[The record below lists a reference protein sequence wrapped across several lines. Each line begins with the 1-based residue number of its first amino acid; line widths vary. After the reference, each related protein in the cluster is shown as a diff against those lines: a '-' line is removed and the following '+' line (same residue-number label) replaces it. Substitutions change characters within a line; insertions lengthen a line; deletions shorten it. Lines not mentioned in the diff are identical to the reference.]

1 MDINVTGRKMNV
13 GAALTSHVEERLEA
27 VAEKY
32 FSRTIDSTTTFV
44 KEGHLYRVDISL
56 HANQGISLQAR
67 GEADEPYVAFEN
79 ATEKIE
85 KQLRRYKRRLKNH
98 HHAPQRDVALE
109 LARDTVI
116 APETEDDTEA
126 LNGADDQPIIIAESK
141 KEIPLVSVGDAVMLM
156 DLADANAFV
165 FRNRKSETLEVV
177 YRRQDGNIGW
187 ISPGTAA

>member
-13 GAALTSHVEERLEA
+13 GEALTSHIEERLEA

-32 FSRTIDSTTTFV
+32 FSRTIDATTTFV
-44 KEGHLYRVDISL
+44 KEGHTYRADISL

-67 GEADEPYVAFEN
+67 GEADEPYAAFET
-79 ATEKIE
+79 AAEKIE

-98 HHAPQRDVALE
+98 HHAPQRDVAME

-116 APETEDDTEA
+116 APEQEDDEPA
-126 LNGADDQPIIIAESK
+126 PNGHDDQPIIIAESK
-141 KEIPLVSVGDAVMLM
+141 KAIPLVSVGDAVMLM

-165 FRNRKSETLEVV
+165 FRNRKSEALEVV

-187 ISPGTAA
+187 ISPGADA